1 MHLYFFGEYQSICR
15 ELLCSA
21 TEAELEGLIWVCDSV
36 MMFSEVAAV
45 FTVIGREGGATLWR
59 FLRRHQAAGGRS

>member
-1 MHLYFFGEYQSICR
+1 MYAFVFFGEYQSVCF

-21 TEAELEGLIWVCDSV
+21 TEAELEGLIWYCDSV

-45 FTVIGREGGATLWR
+45 FTEEVVLLSGG
-59 FLRRHQAAGGRS
+59 S

>member
-1 MHLYFFGEYQSICR
+1 MYAFVFFGEYQSICF

-21 TEAELEGLIWVCDSV
+21 TEAELEGLIWFCDSV

-45 FTVIGREGGATLWR
+45 FTEEVVLLSGG
-59 FLRRHQAAGGRS
+59 S